1 MLPQLQKADMK
12 RPENTFA
19 WYLLLFAALCPTG
32 ASAASDVAGS
42 DAGAVSKAFFE
53 ANAKQE
59 GVVSLPSGL
68 QYRVL
73 AAGEGN
79 TPRAIDTVILH
90 YRGTTLDGKE
100 VESSYSGDGPARM
113 RLAQTMPGWREA
125 LLLMQEGAK
134 WQLFIPAAL
143 GYTRQRGT
151 RYTRAGKLSSEPL
164 IFELELLQVERPGK
178 TSFATVM
185 SRRTQERSANVP
197 HTYVYLMGESKP
209 DADTRRRVDAAP
221 LAITTE
227 SLAARTPPDAAP
239 SAADGG
245 SDIAPESGAASSE
258 PATPEAAQEVP
269 AAPARAPAQVAEV
282 TPQAEP
288 AHKAADWFA
297 QAAAQPAVV
306 ELPNGLKY
314 RVLQQGSGPAP
325 GPGDTVT
332 VHYRGSLLDGSE
344 FDSSYRRGEP
354 ARLRVDEAIPGWQAL
369 LPNMPTGARWALYI
383 PPGLGYRRPGP
394 LADQAL
400 IFEVELLK
408 VTATATQKGATQA
421 DAPGVESAQQLV
433 VSLPG
438 GLSYRAVRN
447 GGGLSPLAGDSITI
461 GYREKR
467 RGDGEGEADRGS
479 YGQATLPLNWL
490 IPAWRSVFTRM
501 EEGASWELQVPPDLA
516 HRAWGRSPQTPL
528 TLQVELLSV
537 STASPKGI
545 ALAALEV
552 TEAAGSAE
560 PATRSAGAL
569 TDLGEG
575 MRYQVVSAGHGE
587 PAVSDDTVTLRYR
600 SMLLD
605 ARGFGHLYY
614 DDGQITQRLDAILPV
629 WQRVLGAMRQGGRW
643 KIYLPSERVPAIW
656 APRAGQTA
664 LLEVEL
670 LAIEPPPASQ

>member
-1 MLPQLQKADMK
+1 MK
-12 RPENTFA
+12 RPVNTFA
-19 WYLLLFAALCPTG
+19 FCCTLLAALCPACVPAIT
-32 ASAASDVAGS
+32 AAAAADPSVP
-42 DAGAVSKAFFE
+42 SKAFFE
-53 ANAKQE
+53 ANAKKE

-73 AAGEGN
+73 EAGEGSR
-79 TPRAIDTVILH
+79 PRAIDTVSLH

-100 VESSYSGDGPARM
+100 VDSSYSGNGPARM

-134 WQLFIPAAL
+134 WQLFIPAGL

-151 RYTRAGKLSSEPL
+151 RYTRTGKLSREPL
-164 IFELELLQVERPGK
+164 IFELELLQVERPDK

-185 SRRTQERSANVP
+185 SRRTQRSSANVP
-197 HTYVYLMGESKP
+197 HTYVYLMGEPAP
-209 DADTRRRVDAAP
+209 DPDMAQRKDASP

-239 SAADGG
+239 SVPE
-245 SDIAPESGAASSE
+245 SDIAAESGAAGSP
-258 PATPEAAQEVP
+258 PATPEAGQGVP
-269 AAPARAPAQVAEV
+269 AAPAAKAAPPAAPAH
-282 TPQAEP
+282 QAI
-288 AHKAADWFA
+288 DWFD
-297 QAAAQPAVV
+297 QAAAEPAVV

-344 FDSSYRRGEP
+344 FASSYRRGEP
-354 ARLRVDEAIPGWQAL
+354 ARFRVDEAIPGWQAL
-369 LPNMPTGARWALYI
+369 LSDMPTGGRWAFYI

-400 IFEVELLK
+400 IFDVELLS
-408 VTATATQKGATQA
+408 VTAAATRGEATRA
-421 DAPGVESAQQLV
+421 DARSAESAQQLAI
-433 VSLPG
+433 SLPG
-438 GLSYRAVRN
+438 GLSYRVIRN

-467 RGDGEGEADRGS
+467 RADGEEETGGGS
-479 YGQATLPLNWL
+479 YGQVTVPLNWL

-501 EEGASWELQVPPDLA
+501 EEGARWELQIPPELA
-516 HRAWGRSPQTPL
+516 HRAWGRRPQAPL
-528 TLQVELLSV
+528 TLQFELLSV
-537 STASPKGI
+537 SAAPPEGM

-552 TEAAGSAE
+552 AQAGGEAESD
-560 PATRSAGAL
+560 TRSDEVL

-575 MRYQVVSAGHGE
+575 MRYQVVTAGSGDT
-587 PAVSDDTVTLRYR
+587 AGGDDTVTLRYR
-600 SMLLD
+600 STLLD

-614 DDGQITQRLDAILPV
+614 GGGQFTRRLDAILPV
-629 WQRVLGAMRQGGRW
+629 WQRALGAMRQGSRW
-643 KIYLPSERVPAIW
+643 RIYAPSERVPAIW

-664 LLEVEL
+664 LVEVEL
-670 LAIEPPPASQ
+670 LAIEPSSASQ

>member
-1 MLPQLQKADMK
+1 MLL
-12 RPENTFA
+12 
-19 WYLLLFAALCPTG
+19 AALCPSFARAITD
-32 ASAASDVAGS
+32 AAAADPSAR
-42 DAGAVSKAFFE
+42 SKAFFE
-53 ANAKQE
+53 GNAKKE

-73 AAGEGN
+73 EAGEGSR
-79 TPRAIDTVILH
+79 PRAIDTVSLH

-100 VESSYSGDGPARM
+100 VDSSYSGNGPARM

-134 WQLFIPAAL
+134 WELFIPAGL

-151 RYTRAGKLSSEPL
+151 RYTRAGKLSGEPL
-164 IFELELLQVERPGK
+164 IFELELLQVERPDK

-185 SRRTQERSANVP
+185 SRRTQRSSANVP
-197 HTYVYLMGESKP
+197 HTYVYLMGEPAP
-209 DADTRRRVDAAP
+209 DPDMAQRKDVTP

-227 SLAARTPPDAAP
+227 SLAARTPPDAVP
-239 SAADGG
+239 SVREGG
-245 SDIAPESGAASSE
+245 SDIAPESGAASSA

-269 AAPARAPAQVAEV
+269 AAPAQVAKAAPPAAPAH
-282 TPQAEP
+282 QATDWFDQAAGEP
-288 AHKAADWFA
+288 AL
-297 QAAAQPAVV
+297 V

-354 ARLRVDEAIPGWQAL
+354 ARLRLDEAIPGWQAL
-369 LPNMPTGARWALYI
+369 LPDMPTGARWALYI
-383 PPGLGYRRPGP
+383 PPGLGYRKPGP
-394 LADQAL
+394 LAGQAL
-400 IFEVELLK
+400 IFEVELLA
-408 VTATATQKGATQA
+408 VTAAATKGEATQA
-421 DAPGVESAQQLV
+421 RATGVAPAQQLA
-433 VSLPG
+433 VSLPS
-438 GLSYRAVRN
+438 GLSYRAIRN

-467 RGDGEGEADRGS
+467 RADGEAETDGDS

-501 EEGASWELQVPPDLA
+501 EEGASWELQVPPALA
-516 HRAWGRSPQTPL
+516 YRAWGRRPQAPL
-528 TLQVELLSV
+528 ALQVELLSV
-537 STASPKGI
+537 SAAPPEGI

-552 TEAAGSAE
+552 AQAGGDAE
-560 PATRSAGAL
+560 SDTRSEEAL
-569 TDLGEG
+569 ADLGEG
-575 MRYQVVSAGHGE
+575 MRYQVVTAGSGDT
-587 PAVSDDTVTLRYR
+587 AGGDDTVTLRYR
-600 SMLLD
+600 STLLD

-614 DDGQITQRLDAILPV
+614 GDGQFTRRLDAILPV
-629 WQRVLGAMRQGGRW
+629 WQRALGAMRQGSRW
-643 KIYLPSERVPAIW
+643 RIYVPSERVPAIW

-664 LLEVEL
+664 LVEVEL
-670 LAIEPPPASQ
+670 LAIEPSAASQ